1 MNYNSKTNTF
11 SEVVKNST
19 KILKNNAIFQFEVL
33 NLPIKEIA
41 YNLEKSQTRITQ
53 LLKTT

>member
-19 KILKNNAIFQFEVL
+19 KILKNNAIFQFEL
-33 NLPIKEIA
+33 GLSIKEIA
-41 YNLEKSQTRITQ
+41 YNLDRSQTRITQ